1 MLKGKVARLQK
12 LLRGSLESFELADGR
27 RHYFDPEEATRDLF
41 IHAMTCLEADYR
53 GDERPEPPPL
63 LVAVSRAK
71 DRRGALGAMPS
82 SHFPWPQPYD
92 VEALVSRGVFVPRP
106 LVASPRVDEFG

>member
-41 IHAMTCLEADYR
+41 IHAMACLEADYR
-53 GDERPEPPPL
+53 GEPRPEPPAL

-71 DRRGALGAMPS
+71 DRRGALDAMPS
-82 SHFPWPQPYD
+82 SHFSWPQPYNL
-92 VEALVSRGVFVPRP
+92 EALVERGEFVAVKLANGPG
-106 LVASPRVDEFG
+106 AA